1 MNYKLQLRT
10 PDSTPNLVFNTIFF
24 DAFKVNIVE
33 RYFGR
38 VPKSCE
44 VLFKIRTL
52 DDVLVQRKDGNTRV
66 KIKDADLET
75 YMRLIKVLGS
85 YEYRNHL
92 INRNEAEQDLVH
104 FILRLVIMN
113 YDLN

>member
-10 PDSTPNLVFNTIFF
+10 PDSTPTLVFNTIIF

-33 RYFGR
+33 RYFGPAR
-38 VPKSCE
+38 KSCE
-44 VLFKIRTL
+44 VLFKVRTL
-52 DDVLVQRKDGNTRV
+52 DDQIVNRKDGNVR
-66 KIKDADLET
+66 IKLKENDLEE
-75 YMRLIKVLGS
+75 YKRLLKILGS
-85 YEYRNHL
+85 YEYKNKLISRNDADQ
-92 INRNEAEQDLVH
+92 NFVH

>member
-10 PDSTPNLVFNTIFF
+10 PESTPNLIFNTIFF

-33 RYFGR
+33 RYFGPA
-38 VPKSCE
+38 PKSCE
-44 VLFKIRTL
+44 VLFKVRTL
-52 DDVLVQRKDGNTRV
+52 DDKIVNRKDGNVRV
-66 KIKDADLET
+66 KLKDNDFET
-75 YMRLIKVLGS
+75 YKSLLKIIGS
-85 YEYRNHL
+85 YEYKNKLISRNDADQ
-92 INRNEAEQDLVH
+92 NFVH